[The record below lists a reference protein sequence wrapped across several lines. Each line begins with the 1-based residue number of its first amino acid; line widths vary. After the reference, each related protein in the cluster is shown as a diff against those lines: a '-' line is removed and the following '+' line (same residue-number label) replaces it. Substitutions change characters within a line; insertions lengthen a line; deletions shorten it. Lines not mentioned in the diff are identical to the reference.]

1 MTVQVRAGLGER
13 RLVAAVRSLFV
24 RHEVLRADGV
34 TAESCVH
41 RVVLP
46 PGLVPFAAVQ
56 DVPGQAPLR
65 VVWFDGGAVGRIVLA
80 VRRDVLVALPWH
92 VLLPGLVSAWSAST
106 HLRVRRPVPVAVPV
120 SEPLVTKLVTE
131 PPVTKLSVSTP

>member
-1 MTVQVRAGLGER
+1 MSTPVATAGYESMTIQVRAGLGER

-41 RVVLP
+41 RVAVTPCL
-46 PGLVPFAAVQ
+46 LSLAAAG
-56 DVPGQAPLR
+56 DVPGDGPLR
-65 VVWFDGGAVGRIVLA
+65 VVWLDGGASGRIVLT
-80 VRRDVLVALPWH
+80 VRRDVLARLPWH

-106 HLRVRRPVPVAVPV
+106 HLR
-120 SEPLVTKLVTE
+120 T
-131 PPVTKLSVSTP
+131 LSNH